1 MDRSNLFKQMIQFIN
16 AVHEMTYE
24 FSRHVKHDST
34 TDLQYKI
41 LEYVYL
47 NQPITPS
54 EISNCLYISLP
65 NTSREL
71 KKLQQLQLIQKEAD
85 IEDRRKLYITLSEQ
99 GQAAMNASF
108 AAIEQQ
114 FQAKLEHVSD
124 KELDDI
130 QKAVQ
135 LLQNKVFQ

>member
-1 MDRSNLFKQMIQFIN
+1 MNRSHLFKQMIHFIG

-24 FSRHVKHDST
+24 FTRHVKHDSI

-71 KKLQQLQLIQKEAD
+71 KKLQELELIQKEID
-85 IEDRRKLYITLSEQ
+85 PLDRRKLYISLSGQ
-99 GQAAMNASF
+99 GQAAMDTSF
-108 AAIEQQ
+108 AAIEEH
-114 FQAKLEHVSD
+114 FLAKLEHVSD
-124 KELDDI
+124 AELDDI
-130 QKAVQ
+130 SKAIQ
-135 LLQNKVFQ
+135 LLQSKVFQ